1 MKKLYLL
8 FIILFIGFNLFSQ
21 HTIGFSGGANYMKPV
36 LLKIAAPP
44 QLQTAEAEVPAF
56 GMQFYFSHDYA
67 LKIVKDLHI
76 INHLGYINKGHNYYY
91 KLTTPRDV
99 YSDRIRFHYLSW
111 SITPEYRIF
120 KNFGIFLGP
129 NLNFHLFSDLF
140 LRNGDEVDMDRKN
153 LLAERLELSLN
164 MGITLNYK
172 RYHARLGY
180 MPALTPYLSEIYPAS
195 FGIHNDFESRMYYI
209 SLGIDLHTFKR

>member
-36 LLKIAAPP
+36 LLRIAAQGPF
-44 QLQTAEAEVPAF
+44 QTSEAEVPAF

-91 KLTTPRDV
+91 KLSTPQHYDI
-99 YSDRIRFHYLSW
+99 DRMRLHYLSW

-120 KNFGIFLGP
+120 KNFGIFLGT
-129 NLNFHLFSDLF
+129 NLNFHLFSDTY
-140 LRNGDEVDMDRKN
+140 LRNGDEID
-153 LLAERLELSLN
+153 AENRSIYTKPRELSLN

-172 RYHARLGY
+172 RFHARLGY
-180 MPALTPYLSEIYPAS
+180 MPALTPYSSVIYETLL
-195 FGIHNDFESRMYYI
+195 HNDFESRMYYI
-209 SLGIDLHTFKR
+209 SLGIDLHTFKK